1 MSNNIQGIQRK
12 ILRNLVEA
20 GKITQQQADTQ
31 PVSEVI
37 EQVVPDILRVC
48 KDDEA
53 VAHAIG
59 KALGREV
66 FFELEEGLSITQGP
80 EGEPWFIYGNT
91 IFMANPFHKR
101 MHERATGFAR
111 TNNIHQPKVGV
122 VSLTR
127 LEAIKAIE
135 TEDDDSAVHDSEQLK
150 ARATQ
155 RVEDLVREAAKLNAS
170 DIHLQPTQGDQV
182 QVRLRIDGE
191 LLTRKLYTSK
201 IHEAICR
208 VIIENNCGL
217 TLELNA
223 AQDGKF
229 DFAVSTHKK
238 INLRVSTLPVT
249 KGSESTPKVVVR
261 LLGNDTSL
269 ANLDRLGMSAENKAL
284 LRRLGEAPN
293 GLIIV
298 TGPTGSGKTT
308 TLNAM
313 LLDIYGQDPNR
324 NYHTIEEP
332 VEIQHE
338 GMSHTECGKHLSFA
352 TALRAL
358 LRQDPDVILLGEI
371 RDNETAE
378 YAFKAGQTGH
388 LVLTTLHT
396 NNAHESLD
404 RLGRMDIPTDIIAT
418 NTQAIMAQR
427 LVRSLCKSCKVEYLF
442 RSDEKRFALYG
453 SNPVFGSNGDL
464 KLYRANPK
472 GCQVCNNGSHQS
484 GGLKGR
490 LGVIEVLELTPEIQE
505 AILNG
510 ISPSLLRRSQIAE
523 GTFKDL
529 WDDGLRLV
537 FEGVIGF
544 EQLEKELRPY
554 LSDRVGAP
562 KNRHEK
568 AGIRPIREAST
579 SSLVPQL

>member
-1 MSNNIQGIQRK
+1 MSSPIQSIQRK
-12 ILRNLVEA
+12 ILRNLVES

-31 PVSEVI
+31 PSSEAAD
-37 EQVVPDILRVC
+37 QVVPDILRVC

-59 KALGREV
+59 KFLEREV
-66 FFELEEGLSITQGP
+66 FLELEPGLSIMQGQ
-80 EGEPWFIYGNT
+80 EGEAWFIYGNT

-101 MHERATGFAR
+101 MHERATAFAR
-111 TNNIHQPKVGV
+111 LHNIMDPKVGV

-127 LEAIKAIE
+127 LEAIKAID
-135 TEDDDSAVHDSEQLK
+135 TDDDDSAVNDSEQLK

-155 RVEDLVREAAKLNAS
+155 RVDDLIREAAKVNAS

-191 LLTRKLYTSK
+191 LLTRRLYSSK

-229 DFAVSTHKK
+229 DFAVSSHKK

-249 KGSESTPKVVVR
+249 KGSESTPKVVIR
-261 LLGNDTSL
+261 LLGNDTTL
-269 ANLDRLGMSAENKAL
+269 ANLDKLGMASENKAL

-338 GMSHTECGKHLSFA
+338 GMSHTECGKHISFA
-352 TALRAL
+352 IALRAL

-404 RLGRMDIPTDIIAT
+404 RLVRMGLPLDIIAT
-418 NTQAIMAQR
+418 NTTAIMAQR
-427 LVRSLCKSCKVEYLF
+427 LARSLCKHCRIEYLF
-442 RSDEKRFALYG
+442 RSDEARFAMYG
-453 SNPVFGSNGDL
+453 SNPVFNGNGDL

-472 GCQVCNNGSHQS
+472 GCQVCTNGPHQS

-490 LGVIEVLELTPEIQE
+490 RGVIEILELKPEIQE

-537 FEGVIGF
+537 LEGSLGF

-562 KNRHEK
+562 RGRSER
-568 AGIRPIREAST
+568 ASPRQAREPST
-579 SSLVPQL
+579 SSMLPQL

>member
-1 MSNNIQGIQRK
+1 M
-12 ILRNLVEA
+12 
-20 GKITQQQADTQ
+20 
-31 PVSEVI
+31 
-37 EQVVPDILRVC
+37 
-48 KDDEA
+48 
-53 VAHAIG
+53 
-59 KALGREV
+59 
-66 FFELEEGLSITQGP
+66 
-80 EGEPWFIYGNT
+80 
-91 IFMANPFHKR
+91 
-101 MHERATGFAR
+101 
-111 TNNIHQPKVGV
+111 
-122 VSLTR
+122 
-127 LEAIKAIE
+127 
-135 TEDDDSAVHDSEQLK
+135 
-150 ARATQ
+150 
-155 RVEDLVREAAKLNAS
+155 
-170 DIHLQPTQGDQV
+170 
-182 QVRLRIDGE
+182 
-191 LLTRKLYTSK
+191 
-201 IHEAICR
+201 
-208 VIIENNCGL
+208 
-217 TLELNA
+217 NA

-490 LGVIEVLELTPEIQE
+490 RGVIEVLELTPEIQE

-562 KNRHEK
+562 KNLQEK
-568 AGIRPIREAST
+568 TGIRPTREAST

>member
-1 MSNNIQGIQRK
+1 M
-12 ILRNLVEA
+12 
-20 GKITQQQADTQ
+20 
-31 PVSEVI
+31 
-37 EQVVPDILRVC
+37 
-48 KDDEA
+48 
-53 VAHAIG
+53 
-59 KALGREV
+59 
-66 FFELEEGLSITQGP
+66 
-80 EGEPWFIYGNT
+80 
-91 IFMANPFHKR
+91 
-101 MHERATGFAR
+101 
-111 TNNIHQPKVGV
+111 
-122 VSLTR
+122 
-127 LEAIKAIE
+127 
-135 TEDDDSAVHDSEQLK
+135 
-150 ARATQ
+150 
-155 RVEDLVREAAKLNAS
+155 REAAKLNAS

-229 DFAVSTHKK
+229 DFAVSAHKK

-490 LGVIEVLELTPEIQE
+490 
-505 AILNG
+505 
-510 ISPSLLRRSQIAE
+510 R
-523 GTFKDL
+523 
-529 WDDGLRLV
+529 
-537 FEGVIGF
+537 GVIGTRAYAGNSGGHF
-544 EQLEKELRPY
+544 EWNLPQLAETLPNRRRDLQGPLGRWFAPSVRRCDRVRAARKELRPY

-579 SSLVPQL
+579 SSLVAQL